1 MSPLNLDPEQAEKLT
16 HLLDKSKRRKDRQ
29 KMVRLCMPLGLLLL
43 LTELRSFF
51 EVQLGKGERV
61 VGY

>member
-1 MSPLNLDPEQAEKLT
+1 MGPLNLDPEQAEKLT

-29 KMVRLCMPLGLLLL
+29 KMVRLCIPLGLLLL
-43 LTELRSFF
+43 LTELRFIF